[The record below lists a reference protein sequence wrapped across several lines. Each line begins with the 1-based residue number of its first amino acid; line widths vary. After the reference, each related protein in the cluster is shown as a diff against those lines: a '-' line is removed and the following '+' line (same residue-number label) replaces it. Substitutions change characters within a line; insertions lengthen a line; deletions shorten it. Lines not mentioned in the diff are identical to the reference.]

1 MTINELV
8 YINGIDKENFTS
20 YVLNKYKPVPGMVLF
35 SQGLTI
41 IENIIDYGCKHKR
54 TTKDSLIYFIGDL
67 LPDLELCEIAAFV
80 EDELLTD
87 NGRALKSQ
95 FWSEYDKPK
104 EPKEFYY
111 YFDCLDGLIGD
122 SYLTASEINKL
133 ITGAAD
139 PMSEKDIIKTAANY
153 EATLYRYEKAKGGG
167 MVNEVCLYDSFEM

>member
-1 MTINELV
+1 MTVNELN
-8 YINGIDKENFTS
+8 YIDGIDKEQFINYIFE
-20 YVLNKYKPVPGMVLF
+20 KYNPVPGAVLNN
-35 SQGLTI
+35 QALTI

-67 LPDLELCEIAAFV
+67 LPDLELYEIAAFI
-80 EDELLTD
+80 DDDLLTD
-87 NGRALKSQ
+87 NGRALKNQ
-95 FWSEYDKPK
+95 FWNEYGKPK
-104 EPKEFYY
+104 EPKEYYY

-153 EATLYRYEKAKGGG
+153 EATLYRYEKANGGG
-167 MVNEVCLYDSFEM
+167 MVNEIILYDVGF